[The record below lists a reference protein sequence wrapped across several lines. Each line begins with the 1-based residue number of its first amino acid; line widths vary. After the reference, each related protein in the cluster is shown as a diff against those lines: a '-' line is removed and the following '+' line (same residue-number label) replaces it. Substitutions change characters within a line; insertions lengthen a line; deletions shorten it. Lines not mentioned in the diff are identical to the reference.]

1 MKSKSPEAPITPT
14 FRLELKAGIAM
25 GPGKAALLRAI
36 ESCGS
41 VSAAAKELEMSYSR
55 AWLLVKSMNEQFREP
70 LVELGR
76 GGAHR
81 GGASVTAAGIAAVE
95 LYETMQADAEKAIAP
110 HTNAFTRLLK

>member
-1 MKSKSPEAPITPT
+1 MNAKSRHESPTPT

-36 ESCGS
+36 ENCGS
-41 VSAAAKELEMSYSR
+41 VSAAAKELGMSYSR

-81 GGASVTAAGIAAVE
+81 GGAAVTAAGLAAVE
-95 LYETMQADAEKAIAP
+95 LYETMQAEAEKSIARFTP
-110 HTNAFTRLLK
+110 AFTRLLK